1 LQSSKGK
8 EHGTFLQ
15 EMSFKLPHLQASMIK
30 MSDFFLTKK
39 VQVSKDFLYLGI
51 YLVTL
56 YSTLHE
62 WGEEHMV
69 KKIYLDVRAKF
80 L

>member
-1 LQSSKGK
+1 
-8 EHGTFLQ
+8 
-15 EMSFKLPHLQASMIK
+15 MIK

-56 YSTLHE
+56 YSTLDE

-69 KKIYLDVRAKF
+69 KKIYLDVRDK
-80 L
+80 LI